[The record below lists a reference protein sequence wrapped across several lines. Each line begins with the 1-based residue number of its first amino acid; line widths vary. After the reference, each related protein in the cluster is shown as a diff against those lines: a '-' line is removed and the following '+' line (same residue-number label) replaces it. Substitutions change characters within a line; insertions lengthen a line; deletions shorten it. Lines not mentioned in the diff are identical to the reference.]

1 MGVTII
7 LETLFLCLSFL
18 HSSLSSVDPPEVWF
32 DLKLPQAI
40 IKQGKL
46 SSLQLEAVVYACQQ
60 HTNILPDGTRAGFLI
75 GEL

>member
-1 MGVTII
+1 M
-7 LETLFLCLSFL
+7 
-18 HSSLSSVDPPEVWF
+18 WF

-46 SSLQLEAVVYACQQ
+46 SSLKLEAVVYACQQ